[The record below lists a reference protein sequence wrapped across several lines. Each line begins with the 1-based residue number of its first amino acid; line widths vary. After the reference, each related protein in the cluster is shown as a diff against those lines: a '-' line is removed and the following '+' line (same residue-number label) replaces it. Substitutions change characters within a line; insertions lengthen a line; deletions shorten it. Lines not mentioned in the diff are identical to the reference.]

1 VAALEALVA
10 GHCAKGGLAVV
21 STHLALNLPGQN
33 ALALAAAGA
42 RAA

>member
-1 VAALEALVA
+1 VAE
-10 GHCAKGGLAVV
+10 HCAAGGLAVV
-21 STHLALNLPGQN
+21 STHLALKLPGSG